1 MKGCNQ
7 RSQVLMW
14 GMRLGDMFCVM
25 RGCKFGKG
33 FHHFSA
39 FHKGNVLFP
48 SQSPSSKWPSCLN
61 DTLRCMGRYEFQQQS
76 HETRILYIVFSQ
88 KTLRILSHPQVHRT
102 SQALI
107 PVFSFLLRW
116 GDACVFFW
124 ILTFYAFGDGSMI
137 TCSFLPFTLIA
148 KQR

>member
-14 GMRLGDMFCVM
+14 GMRLGDMFFVM

-102 SQALI
+102 PQLWFRCSLSFWGGVI
-107 PVFSFLLRW
+107 HVF
-116 GDACVFFW
+116 FFW
-124 ILTFYAFGDGSMI
+124 ILTVYAFGDGSMI